1 MVTKEAKRNV
11 KVSVS
16 LSANTV
22 ELIERLQQELPAGDL
37 PDMVRYLM
45 MRGVEVIMAERA
57 KRSGPTDSK
66 A

>member
-1 MVTKEAKRNV
+1 MVTKDVKRNV
-11 KVSVS
+11 KVNVS

-45 MRGVEVIMAERA
+45 MRGVESIMAERA
-57 KRSGPTDSK
+57 RRLVPVDSK
-66 A
+66 S